1 MTQDLET
8 SKQDIELLRTG
19 LFSLSSGMNGSF
31 SNLTQFTLDESRRLS
46 KQLREIAQQENE
58 EARFLRAQV
67 TQLTQ
72 DKIKLQQNTIVLDN
86 RVTESEKD
94 LGFRK

>member
-1 MTQDLET
+1 MET
-8 SKQDIELLRTG
+8 SKQEIELLRTG
-19 LFSLSSGMNGSF
+19 LFSLNSGMNSSF
-31 SNLTQFTLDESRRLS
+31 NNLTQFTLDEVRRLN
-46 KQLREIAQQENE
+46 KQLREIAHQENE
-58 EARFLRAQV
+58 ETRFLRTQV

-94 LGFRK
+94 LGYRK